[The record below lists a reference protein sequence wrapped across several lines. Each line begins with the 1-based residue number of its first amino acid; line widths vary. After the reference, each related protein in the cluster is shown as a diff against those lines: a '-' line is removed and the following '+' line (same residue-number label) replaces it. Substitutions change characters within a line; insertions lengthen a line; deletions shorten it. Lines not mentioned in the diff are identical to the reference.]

1 MAEGKPGVGSPV
13 QGAKKWVLYPDSCQ
27 TALAEWLNSYGLR
40 NDIILKTHSG
50 LMNAYCVKEKKNRE
64 IDSPKEVT
72 FKNGRH
78 AIRGKCSS
86 CGTTLF
92 RITGK

>member
-1 MAEGKPGVGSPV
+1 MTKAF
-13 QGAKKWVLYPDSCQ
+13 
-27 TALAEWLNSYGLR
+27 
-40 NDIILKTHSG
+40 
-50 LMNAYCVKEKKNRE
+50 CVKEKKTRE
-64 IDSPKEVT
+64 VSNPKQVT
-72 FKNGRH
+72 FKNGTH

>member
-1 MAEGKPGVGSPV
+1 MAWRVV
-13 QGAKKWVLYPDSCQ
+13 TRAF
-27 TALAEWLNSYGLR
+27 
-40 NDIILKTHSG
+40 
-50 LMNAYCVKEKKNRE
+50 CVKEKKMRE
-64 IDSPKEVT
+64 IAYPKTVA

-78 AIRGKCSS
+78 AIKGKCAS

>member
-1 MAEGKPGVGSPV
+1 MTRAF
-13 QGAKKWVLYPDSCQ
+13 
-27 TALAEWLNSYGLR
+27 
-40 NDIILKTHSG
+40 
-50 LMNAYCVKEKKNRE
+50 CVKEKKSRE
-64 IDSPKEVT
+64 MTNTRSVT

-78 AIRGKCSS
+78 AIKGKCAK

>member
-1 MAEGKPGVGSPV
+1 MP
-13 QGAKKWVLYPDSCQ
+13 
-27 TALAEWLNSYGLR
+27 
-40 NDIILKTHSG
+40 KTHSG

-78 AIRGKCSS
+78 AVRGKCSS

>member
-1 MAEGKPGVGSPV
+1 MTCPLISRR
-13 QGAKKWVLYPDSCQ
+13 GACP
-27 TALAEWLNSYGLR
+27 
-40 NDIILKTHSG
+40 
-50 LMNAYCVKEKKNRE
+50 LMTRAFCVKEKKSRD
-64 IDSPKEVT
+64 IVAPKTVT

-78 AIRGKCSS
+78 ALKGKCAS

>member
-1 MAEGKPGVGSPV
+1 MTKAF
-13 QGAKKWVLYPDSCQ
+13 
-27 TALAEWLNSYGLR
+27 
-40 NDIILKTHSG
+40 
-50 LMNAYCVKEKKNRE
+50 CVKEKKTRE
-64 IDSPKEVT
+64 LTSPKTVT
-72 FKNGRH
+72 FKNGTH

>member
-1 MAEGKPGVGSPV
+1 MTRAF
-13 QGAKKWVLYPDSCQ
+13 
-27 TALAEWLNSYGLR
+27 
-40 NDIILKTHSG
+40 
-50 LMNAYCVKEKKNRE
+50 CVKEKKTRE
-64 IDSPKEVT
+64 IASPKTVT

-78 AIRGKCSS
+78 AIKGKCAT

>member
-1 MAEGKPGVGSPV
+1 MFMTSAF
-13 QGAKKWVLYPDSCQ
+13 
-27 TALAEWLNSYGLR
+27 
-40 NDIILKTHSG
+40 
-50 LMNAYCVKEKKNRE
+50 CVKEKKSRE
-64 IDSPKEVT
+64 IVAAKTVT

-78 AIRGKCSS
+78 ALKGKCAS

>member
-1 MAEGKPGVGSPV
+1 M
-13 QGAKKWVLYPDSCQ
+13 
-27 TALAEWLNSYGLR
+27 
-40 NDIILKTHSG
+40 TH
-50 LMNAYCVKEKKNRE
+50 AFCVKEKKSRE
-64 IDSPKEVT
+64 IAFPKTVT

-78 AIRGKCSS
+78 AIKGKCAT

>member
-1 MAEGKPGVGSPV
+1 MSTTFP
-13 QGAKKWVLYPDSCQ
+13 QI
-27 TALAEWLNSYGLR
+27 SYERLR
-40 NDIILKTHSG
+40 QAVTR
-50 LMNAYCVKEKKNRE
+50 AYCVKEKMSRE
-64 IDSPKEVT
+64 IAFPKTVT

-78 AIRGKCSS
+78 AIKGKCAS

>member
-1 MAEGKPGVGSPV
+1 MTQAF
-13 QGAKKWVLYPDSCQ
+13 
-27 TALAEWLNSYGLR
+27 
-40 NDIILKTHSG
+40 
-50 LMNAYCVKEKKNRE
+50 CVKEKKKRE
-64 IDSPKEVT
+64 MTSPKMVT

-78 AIRGKCSS
+78 AFKGKCAS